1 MNNKLKYA
9 TCALLTTLML
19 VSMLLVTFPI
29 GSYAQTPIS
38 FIGTEEI
45 IFSSTTEMTIKSP
58 ETMQFW
64 SGEQM
69 AFGST
74 ITIQFR
80 EAQPDGLLQPSD
92 IIIIISGPIH
102 CPANGGKS

>member
-74 ITIQFR
+74 IKYNSKKHSLTAYFNR
-80 EAQPDGLLQPSD
+80 VTLS
-92 IIIIISGPIH
+92 
-102 CPANGGKS
+102 